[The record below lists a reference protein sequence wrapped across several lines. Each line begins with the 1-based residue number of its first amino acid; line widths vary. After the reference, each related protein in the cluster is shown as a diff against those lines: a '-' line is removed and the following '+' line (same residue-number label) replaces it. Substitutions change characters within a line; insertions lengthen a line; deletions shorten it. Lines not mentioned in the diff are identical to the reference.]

1 MRRLSLSPFILLA
14 YVGIS
19 AGAAVAA
26 PPVVVA
32 VDTSR
37 SLSAE
42 DLRKVAGSVG
52 DVMVALPAGT
62 QAGLLRFAD
71 TPQWVERPGVTP
83 AQVGAALAELRPE
96 GRFTLLHDA
105 VFEVAKAL
113 PEGGAVL
120 LVTDGRDEN
129 SATTIEDIAAICE
142 RQGVR
147 LYTAVAGSRRD
158 ERALRRLALLTGGE
172 YVGAI
177 ATADAG
183 VLAGRLSR
191 TAAEAK
197 ALAPSRASSAKAVE
211 EAPPAE
217 SGPPTSERA
226 AQPAAP
232 PARSERAGTPSS
244 PSRLPWIIAALA
256 LLAAIGSAILF
267 RARSAAASKAPEC
280 SRCGRPLQPGESGEC
295 ASCREALLLEALAR
309 RPVAPPG
316 SAIEAFLD
324 TGVFPQM
331 SLDERLEKTFV
342 MQEIPVL
349 EVREPGEPM
358 RAFQLSSDHAFS
370 VGRSPQRASL
380 AIPDPTLS
388 AEHFRVVPHADG
400 FYLLDLGSTNGT
412 LRAGERLRA
421 ARLHVG
427 DLLHAG
433 RAEFVFTMKQLARN
447 GARRSVA
454 AGA

>member
-1 MRRLSLSPFILLA
+1 MRRLSPSPLVLFA
-14 YVGIS
+14 YLGFCASS
-19 AGAAVAA
+19 AIAA

-37 SLSAE
+37 SLSAD
-42 DLRKVAGSVG
+42 DLHKVAGAVG
-52 DVMVALPAGT
+52 DVMAALPAGT
-62 QAGLLRFAD
+62 PAGLLRFAD

-83 AQVGAALAELRPE
+83 AQVGAALADLRPE
-96 GRFTLLHDA
+96 GQYTLLHDA
-105 VFEVAKAL
+105 VFEAAQAL
-113 PEGGAVL
+113 PGGGAVL

-129 SATTIEDIAAICE
+129 SATTIEDIAALCE

-147 LYTAVAGSRRD
+147 LFTAVAGARRD
-158 ERALRRLALLTGGE
+158 ERVLRRLALLTGGE
-172 YVGAI
+172 YLGLI
-177 ATADAG
+177 ATADSAS
-183 VLAGRLSR
+183 VASRLARAAAETKAPAR
-191 TAAEAK
+191 ATAA
-197 ALAPSRASSAKAVE
+197 PAKAVE
-211 EAPPAE
+211 EAPQ
-217 SGPPTSERA
+217 A
-226 AQPAAP
+226 AQAP
-232 PARSERAGTPSS
+232 PATEQAAASAAPAGAGERAVAPSS
-244 PSRLPWIIAALA
+244 PSRLPWIVAGLAVIAALA
-256 LLAAIGSAILF
+256 SAIVF
-267 RARSAAASKAPEC
+267 RARSAAASRAPEC

-295 ASCREALLLEALAR
+295 ASCREAVLLEALSR

-331 SLDERLEKTFV
+331 SFEEQLEKTFV

-358 RAFQLSSDHAFS
+358 RAFQLSSDQAFS

-388 AEHFRVVPHADG
+388 AEHFRVVPHGDG